1 MNWEVDVF
9 GSIRNRVKAEKEN
22 FAASKEEYNAA
33 MVSLCA
39 QVASSYINMREL
51 QQEVKVAQQNC
62 RSQQTVV
69 QITQKRY
76 ETGLVSKLDVAQ
88 AQSVYYSTKASLP
101 MLEAGIIQ
109 YANSLAILLG
119 LYPSDLQKIMETDA
133 SLPEYRAGR
142 CRFAGK
148 PVATPSGCTCGRTAG
163 QCACRLARGL

>member
-88 AQSVYYSTKASLP
+88 AQSVILQHESLP
-101 MLEAGIIQ
+101 TDARRPVSIQ
-109 YANSLAILLG
+109 YNKLLG
-119 LYPSDLQKIMETDA
+119 DA
-133 SLPEYRAGR
+133 
-142 CRFAGK
+142 C
-148 PVATPSGCTCGRTAG
+148 
-163 QCACRLARGL
+163 

>member
-1 MNWEVDVF
+1 
-9 GSIRNRVKAEKEN
+9 
-22 FAASKEEYNAA
+22 
-33 MVSLCA
+33 
-39 QVASSYINMREL
+39 MREL

-119 LYPSDLQKIMETDA
+119 LYPSDLQKIKADVHGHHGVLTQGTLNVGDTVDA
-133 SLPEYRAGR
+133 QVDQARQIGRAH
-142 CRFAGK
+142 
-148 PVATPSGCTCGRTAG
+148 V
-163 QCACRLARGL
+163 